1 MAATSATGFP
11 VCILTP
17 CSNSHPFDER
27 RILVTRTEED
37 AVKIGRSV
45 VRLQPSSN
53 NAIFDCK
60 VLSRNHAVL
69 WANGA
74 GHFMIKDTRSS
85 NGTFINNE
93 RLSASGEENEPRELF
108 SGDILQLGV
117 EIIDTAKKVA
127 SGCVTCI
134 VRLLNERGEE
144 CAGRPKADNGT
155 FPTLLQQIPPNYT
168 LVKNEQLFILDQYVK
183 EAQHRENQL
192 GLKLQ
197 TLEEQLRIAQE
208 ALQAKWQEHV
218 DQELLLSRIEQL
230 ESQLDRRARLVAAK
244 TTGTTSAAASSASK
258 NGGGANDGNAAT
270 AAAEQH
276 QRLATELRE
285 LAEDRG
291 RIEQMAKESLRAM
304 QEQVQETAMKLHDAE
319 MSLINVEEEC
329 SFLRQRCADF
339 ETQMGRQRED
349 YDALLVKYNSK
360 TAPPPSPPPPPFAL
374 DAQKEEESS
383 AENQAE
389 AVVVDEPEQQ
399 QQQQP
404 VPETL
409 TTTTTAAS
417 KQEVATQMPGE
428 DDEDDDEPPPPPP
441 VPKKTASKEAETQ
454 VPDGVGDGPS
464 PLLLPQ
470 VPSNTTTVKM
480 EAATQ
485 MPPDGPPAAEEMAA
499 VVVAIVSMILMFL
512 FEFVSALC

>member
-230 ESQLDRRARLVAAK
+230 ESQLDRRVRLVAAK
-244 TTGTTSAAASSASK
+244 TTGTSTAAASSSSK
-258 NGGGANDGNAAT
+258 NGGGANDAN

-339 ETQMGRQRED
+339 ETQMGRQRDD
-349 YDALLVKYNSK
+349 YDALLVKYNSSK
-360 TAPPPSPPPPPFAL
+360 TAAPPPSPPPPPFAL
-374 DAQKEEESS
+374 DAQKEEEESS
-383 AENQAE
+383 AEKQAE
-389 AVVVDEPEQQ
+389 AVVDEPEQQ
-399 QQQQP
+399 QQQPQP
-404 VPETL
+404 VPETM
-409 TTTTTAAS
+409 TATTTAAS

-428 DDEDDDEPPPPPP
+428 DDDDEPPPPPP

-470 VPSNTTTVKM
+470 VPPNTTTVKM

-512 FEFVSALC
+512 FEFVSAVC